1 MKLSFHR
8 TREDEM
14 SEKTGKRENVTL
26 DEAIRYVI
34 AASNGLTYKYPEG
47 WDKNTYD
54 HGQDPAML
62 TLNLTKEQ

>member
-8 TREDEM
+8 TREGEI
-14 SEKTGKRENVTL
+14 SEKTGKREDETL

-34 AASNGLTYKYPEG
+34 AASRGLTYKYPEG

-54 HGQDPAML
+54 HGQDPTTL
-62 TLNLTKEQ
+62 TLI